1 MNVKVVERSQ
11 QIKVQAQEIIRKEK
25 ELEANVRKPA
35 EAQKYK
41 EEKTAEANKNKIILE
56 AEAEAE
62 AIRVSIINF
71 FSHKHLA
78 SLILPSIILPSK
90 KFSTRSY
97 KAKINEI

>member
-25 ELEANVRKPA
+25 ELEANIRKPA

-41 EEKTAEANKNKIILE
+41 EEKNAEANKNKIILE

-62 AIRVSIINF
+62 AIRVSHKFLSKIQLPYVYIFPDTCRNLMMEITTLTCF
-71 FSHKHLA
+71 FLR
-78 SLILPSIILPSK
+78 L
-90 KFSTRSY
+90 
-97 KAKINEI
+97 

>member
-11 QIKVQAQEIIRKEK
+11 QIKVMAQEIIRKEK

-41 EEKTAEANKNKIILE
+41 EEKNAEANRNKIILE

-62 AIRVSIINF
+62 AIKVSVTKCHSKNFPTIVSQHHRKLYYTQCRVKFI
-71 FSHKHLA
+71 KH
-78 SLILPSIILPSK
+78 
-90 KFSTRSY
+90 
-97 KAKINEI
+97 